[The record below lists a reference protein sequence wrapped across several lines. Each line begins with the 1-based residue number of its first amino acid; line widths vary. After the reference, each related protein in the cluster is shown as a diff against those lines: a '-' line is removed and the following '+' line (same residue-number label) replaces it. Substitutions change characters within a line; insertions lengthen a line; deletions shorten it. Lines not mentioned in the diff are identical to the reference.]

1 MNFRSI
7 AIIALGLAPIS
18 FSITF
23 FQKSA
28 LAIPSG
34 YCIHGNVW
42 TREDIGRVKA
52 TVLLQGDF
60 DGDGKIDYFC
70 KDIRQKDPNG
80 KQALEWLILGNGN
93 SPIVAQPNNWC
104 THKNSRL
111 SVVRKGDRD
120 KLLCS
125 DINTSWLRSLP
136 SARIDDAPAISRS
149 DLGWTYL
156 FTPDYLGQKV
166 HIRVLSATTGTGA
179 LNNTTTDKAEIAT
192 PNCNPNS
199 VVATQSTL
207 YVACNKDIGNSD
219 RILAYD
225 ISNVAQPTLSKT
237 ITLDDKQFSRLMA
250 LALDSGG
257 NLWFSSYGMGDDVP
271 AKIARISS
279 SSLAS
284 ASPQVDKALVNSPS
298 EPVGIAFD
306 PDGSLWVAGT
316 YKGGIVVNI
325 STADLNKT
333 GLNIDANPRYCIS
346 KSISGCNPIASSFD
360 APEGIAVLNGTIWVS
375 SNGGYR
381 PGHKMTALQV
391 SGGQLTVKQTVGSS
405 PGNPF
410 SCPGGLFADGK
421 DLYINDQSF
430 GLTST
435 ACGNG
440 DGKATVDGVIKYGGG
455 NLSSAP
461 TVFKNTT
468 SRPGFGGI
476 AVLKIQ

>member
-1 MNFRSI
+1 MSDRKSMTR
-7 AIIALGLAPIS
+7 AL
-18 FSITF
+18 
-23 FQKSA
+23 SA
-28 LAIPSG
+28 LSILLGCATVPLLATEGAQAGTKSTIPELLQQKPALNSLSLKQKQLPSVIFKQKIPSKPVS
-34 YCIHGNVW
+34 IPKLKERTVI
-42 TREDIGRVKA
+42 DRV
-52 TVLLQGDF
+52 TIERM
-60 DGDGKIDYFC
+60 KIVG
-70 KDIRQKDPNG
+70 Q
-80 KQALEWLILGNGN
+80 
-93 SPIVAQPNNWC
+93 
-104 THKNSRL
+104 SRF
-111 SVVRKGDRD
+111 
-120 KLLCS
+120 
-125 DINTSWLRSLP
+125 
-136 SARIDDAPAISRS
+136 

-166 HIRVLSATTGTGA
+166 HIRVVSATTGTGA
-179 LNNTTTDKAEIAT
+179 LNNTTTDIAEIAT

-207 YVACNKDIGNSD
+207 YVACNKDTGNGD
-219 RILAYD
+219 KILAYN
-225 ISNVAQPTLSKT
+225 ISTIAQPTLSKT
-237 ITLDDKQFSRLMA
+237 ISSNQFDRLMA
-250 LALDSGG
+250 LALDSSG
-257 NLWFSSYGMGDDVP
+257 NLWVSSYGNN
-271 AKIARISS
+271 KIARISS

-284 ASPQVDKALVNSPS
+284 ASPQVDKALVNSPG

-306 PDGSLWVAGT
+306 PDGSLWVAGL
-316 YKGGIVVNI
+316 YSNGIVVNI

-333 GLNIDANPRYCIS
+333 GLNIDATPRYCIS

-360 APEGIAVLNGTIWVS
+360 FPEGIAVLNGTIWVS

-410 SCPGGLFADGK
+410 SCPGGLFSDGK

-430 GLTST
+430 GLSST
-435 ACGNG
+435 GCGNG

-455 NLSSAP
+455 NLGSSP

>member
-1 MNFRSI
+1 MSDRKSMSTALSALSI
-7 AIIALGLAPIS
+7 LLGCATVPFLAAEGAQAG
-18 FSITF
+18 T
-23 FQKSA
+23 KSA
-28 LAIPSG
+28 APELLQQKPSLNSLSLKQKQLPSIIIFKQKIPSKPVS
-34 YCIHGNVW
+34 IPKSKAPTVI
-42 TREDIGRVKA
+42 DRVTSEPVSIPKSKA
-52 TVLLQGDF
+52 PTV
-60 DGDGKIDYFC
+60 IDRAT
-70 KDIRQKDPNG
+70 IERMQIAG
-80 KQALEWLILGNGN
+80 Q
-93 SPIVAQPNNWC
+93 
-104 THKNSRL
+104 
-111 SVVRKGDRD
+111 
-120 KLLCS
+120 
-125 DINTSWLRSLP
+125 
-136 SARIDDAPAISRS
+136 SRS

-166 HIRVLSATTGTGA
+166 HIRVLSATTGTGT

-219 RILAYD
+219 KILAYD
-225 ISNVAQPTLSKT
+225 IKNIAQPTLSKT

-257 NLWFSSYGMGDDVP
+257 NLWFSSYGMRDAMGNDVT

-316 YKGGIVVNI
+316 YEGGIVVNI

-375 SNGGYR
+375 SNGGNH

-391 SGGQLTVKQTVGSS
+391 SGGKLTVKQTVGNS

-410 SCPGGLFADGK
+410 SCPGGLFSDGK

-435 ACGNG
+435 GCGNG

>member
-1 MNFRSI
+1 MSDRKLMTT
-7 AIIALGLAPIS
+7 AL
-18 FSITF
+18 
-23 FQKSA
+23 SA
-28 LAIPSG
+28 LSILLG
-34 YCIHGNVW
+34 C
-42 TREDIGRVKA
+42 A
-52 TVLLQGDF
+52 TVTFLAAEGV
-60 DGDGKIDYFC
+60 
-70 KDIRQKDPNG
+70 
-80 KQALEWLILGNGN
+80 QA
-93 SPIVAQPNNWC
+93 
-104 THKNSRL
+104 
-111 SVVRKGDRD
+111 
-120 KLLCS
+120 
-125 DINTSWLRSLP
+125 
-136 SARIDDAPAISRS
+136 APAIATPAIQQQPSFDVAQGQGRMVFPIERTKIKQPKPIYTPKPKYSPTVIDAMEPAATVVQSRF
-149 DLGWTYL
+149 DRGWTYL
-156 FTPDYLGQKV
+156 FTPDYLAQKV
-166 HIRVLSATTGTGA
+166 HIRVVGATGTGA

-237 ITLDDKQFSRLMA
+237 ISSNQFDRLMA
-250 LALDSGG
+250 LALDQGG
-257 NLWFSSYGMGDDVP
+257 NLWVSSYGNN
-271 AKIARISS
+271 KIARISS

-284 ASPQVDKALVNSPS
+284 ASPQVDKALVNSPG
-298 EPVGIAFD
+298 EPVGITFD
-306 PDGSLWVAGT
+306 PDGSLWVAST
-316 YKGGIVVNI
+316 YSNGIVVNI
-325 STADLNKT
+325 PVTDLNKT

-346 KSISGCNPIASSFD
+346 KSISGCNPVASSFD
-360 APEGIAVLNGTIWVS
+360 FPEGIAVLNGTIWVS
-375 SNGGYR
+375 SNGGGH

-430 GLTST
+430 GLSST
-435 ACGNG
+435 GCGNG

-455 NLSSAP
+455 NLSSSP